1 MKNHYAKKLFLIAF
15 LVLAATNLFVLF
27 GVYTNRSGEP
37 QSTLILTERELQ
49 APYQIS
55 EENSGLALNII
66 WRSLGKKNE
75 HQRFRSWY
83 TPQWLDAEKL
93 RSLGFDIDSFIDKEY
108 NDEYYHAYSSTKECF
123 IVLEYN
129 AEAYNTL
136 LEEVLEEL
144 KVQEDAL
151 KSDPDNKATQ
161 DLYKSEKARL
171 QSVQNYD
178 TRLYAIDAG
187 TDPQV
192 LRENYSDGSKY
203 IITKAQIRAS
213 YIHDTKEVNGFISRL
228 SVVQV
233 HVPTKFRQVIDPI
246 LHYKQKSGTSFRT
259 HDITTSH
266 APRYK
271 VTIAYGKRYEPWIVS
286 IEPFKK

>member
-1 MKNHYAKKLFLIAF
+1 MRNHYAKKLFLIAF
-15 LVLAATNLFVLF
+15 LVLVVTNLFVLL

-37 QSTLILTERELQ
+37 EAQLILTERELQ

-55 EENSGLALNII
+55 EENSGLSLNII

-75 HQRFRSWY
+75 LQRFRSCY
-83 TPQWLDAEKL
+83 
-93 RSLGFDIDSFIDKEY
+93 
-108 NDEYYHAYSSTKECF
+108 AYSTTKECF

-136 LEEVLEEL
+136 REETLEEL
-144 KVQEDAL
+144 KIKEEAL
-151 KSDPDNKATQ
+151 KSDPDNKSKQ
-161 DLYKSEKARL
+161 DLYKREKERL
-171 QSVQNYD
+171 ESIQNYD

-187 TDPQV
+187 TDPQ
-192 LRENYSDGSKY
+192 LLKAKYADGSKY

-213 YIHDTKEVNGFISRL
+213 FTYDTKEVEGFISSL
-228 SVVQV
+228 SVAQL
-233 HVPTKFRQVIDPI
+233 HVPTEFRQVIDPI
-246 LHYKQKSGTSFRT
+246 LHYTQKSGTSFRRN
-259 HDITTSH
+259 DNTTPH

-271 VTIAYGKRYEPWIVS
+271 VTIAYGKRYEPWIIS

>member
-1 MKNHYAKKLFLIAF
+1 MRNHYAKKLFLIAF
-15 LVLAATNLFVLF
+15 LVLVVTNLFVLL

-37 QSTLILTERELQ
+37 EAQLILTERELQ

-55 EENSGLALNII
+55 EENSGLSLNII

-75 HQRFRSWY
+75 LQRFRSWY

-93 RSLGFDIDSFIDKEY
+93 KSLGFDIDTLAENKYD
-108 NDEYYHAYSSTKECF
+108 DYYAYSTTKECF

-136 LEEVLEEL
+136 REETLEEL
-144 KVQEDAL
+144 KIKEEAL
-151 KSDPDNKATQ
+151 KSDPDNKSKQ
-161 DLYKSEKARL
+161 DLYKREKERL
-171 QSVQNYD
+171 ESIQNYD

-187 TDPQV
+187 TDPQ
-192 LRENYSDGSKY
+192 LLKAKYADGSKY

-213 YIHDTKEVNGFISRL
+213 YTYDTKEVEGFISRL
-228 SVVQV
+228 SVAQL
-233 HVPTKFRQVIDPI
+233 HVPTEFRQVIDPI
-246 LHYKQKSGTSFRT
+246 LHYTQKSGTSFRRN
-259 HDITTSH
+259 DNTTPH

-271 VTIAYGKRYEPWIVS
+271 VTIAYGKRYEPWIIS